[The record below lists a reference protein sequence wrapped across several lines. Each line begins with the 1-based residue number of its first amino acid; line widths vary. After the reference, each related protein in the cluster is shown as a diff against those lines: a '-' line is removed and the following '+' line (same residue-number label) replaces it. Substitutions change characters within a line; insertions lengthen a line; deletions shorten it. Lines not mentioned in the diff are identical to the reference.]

1 MPPVPERQR
10 RDFFIDRAE
19 PEVNAAAE
27 RVPHSGPA
35 KERERGK
42 MAEREVLD
50 AWMKS
55 LGLDEYDGVLKDMGL
70 DLVEDLGLHTRSPCR
85 RARGSV
91 RARA

>member
-1 MPPVPERQR
+1 
-10 RDFFIDRAE
+10 
-19 PEVNAAAE
+19 
-27 RVPHSGPA
+27 
-35 KERERGK
+35 
-42 MAEREVLD
+42 MADREVLD

-91 RARA
+91 RACA

>member
-1 MPPVPERQR
+1 MERQR

-19 PEVNAAAE
+19 PEVNAADAF
-27 RVPHSGPA
+27 RTADHG
-35 KERERGK
+35 ERGK

-55 LGLDEYDGVLKDMGL
+55 LGLEEYDGVLKDMGL

-91 RARA
+91 RACA

>member
-1 MPPVPERQR
+1 
-10 RDFFIDRAE
+10 
-19 PEVNAAAE
+19 
-27 RVPHSGPA
+27 
-35 KERERGK
+35 

-70 DLVEDLGLHTRSPCR
+70 DLVEDLGLRRQLCSPCR